1 MARPDSNF
9 LTACLVALVALT
21 FRLRLSAATP
31 LSADGPAAMPPQ
43 LVERCWH
50 ADPALRPSFGEVA
63 QALETLA
70 DECPTDEEA
79 AALAT
84 TRGRVAVGLAALRCR
99 LDEALS
105 SRLAWARH
113 DKGARHCAVDATSD
127 ALSADERLLLYA
139 ASAHIAAAGAHN
151 LAWAEVRLRR
161 ATAVASQAGGV
172 GFATHLANLS
182 RRAHPTDGWRG
193 AGPFQAQWG
202 GARFQRYGP
211 HDVLVQSD
219 EEREWRR
226 RVGERFDAQPA
237 RTDDLCRWARVV
249 TVFHACRSQEVALAI
264 CGGGFA
270 ALATLDAGFY
280 GQGIYFSM
288 DLAYAAEVYGRQM
301 RDEERAAGRG
311 DGLVTVLVCDLAVSR
326 LLSFL
331 LPSHSYSSFPLPS
344 SLPVIR
350 PLPRILPLHLPSL
363 HHYLSLCLSACLSA
377 VCTFVCLYASI
388 HVYAVRRCR

>member
-1 MARPDSNF
+1 
-9 LTACLVALVALT
+9 
-21 FRLRLSAATP
+21 
-31 LSADGPAAMPPQ
+31 MPPQ

-63 QALETLA
+63 RALEALA
-70 DECPTDEEA
+70 YECPTDEEA
-79 AALAT
+79 AALAS

-99 LDEALS
+99 LDEALV
-105 SRLAWARH
+105 SRLSWAKH
-113 DKGARHCAVDATSD
+113 DKGARHCAVDATCASLAPD
-127 ALSADERLLLYA
+127 QRFLLEA
-139 ASAHIAAAGAHN
+139 AAAHVVAAGAHN
-151 LAWAEVRLRR
+151 SAWPAGAAGRLRR

-172 GFATHLANLS
+172 GFAAHLTNLS
-182 RRAHPTDGWRG
+182 RRAHPLDGWRG
-193 AGPFQAQWG
+193 SGPFRAQWG
-202 GARFQRYGP
+202 EARFQRYGP
-211 HDVLVQSD
+211 HDVLAQS
-219 EEREWRR
+219 ENEREWRR
-226 RVGERFDAQPA
+226 RVAERFQAQPA
-237 RTDDLCRWARVV
+237 RTDELCRWARVV
-249 TVFHACRSQEVALAI
+249 TVFHACRSEEVALAI

-270 ALATLDAGFY
+270 VLATLDAGFY
-280 GQGIYFSM
+280 GQGLYFSM